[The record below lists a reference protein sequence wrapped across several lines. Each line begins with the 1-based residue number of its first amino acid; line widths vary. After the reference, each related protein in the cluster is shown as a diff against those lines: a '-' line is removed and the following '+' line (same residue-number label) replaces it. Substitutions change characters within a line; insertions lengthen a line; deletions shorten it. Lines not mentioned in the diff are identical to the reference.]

1 VRECLLLELHDRT
14 ISYMDGLKLQ
24 KKAYELVIMNNL
36 PGVLILLRHSPVITI
51 GKSGGL
57 ENLRVS
63 LQDCKKIGI
72 QVHETDRGGNIT
84 FHGPGQLIGYPILNL
99 EYWKKDLHWYVSSIE
114 DLIIDTLRGYGIDAI
129 KKYKYR
135 GVWVEDRKIA
145 AIGITIKKWVTMHGF
160 AIQVNNQSINYFEL
174 INPCGITNCGVIS
187 LEDLISKIEVNTFV
201 SDIKSSFARNFRCIF
216 DTATFPYSEDVNN
229 DCKA

>member
-84 FHGPGQLIGYPILNL
+84 FHGPGQLIGYPI
-99 EYWKKDLHWYVSSIE
+99 
-114 DLIIDTLRGYGIDAI
+114 I
-129 KKYKYR
+129 KHR
-135 GVWVEDRKIA
+135 R
-145 AIGITIKKWVTMHGF
+145 
-160 AIQVNNQSINYFEL
+160 
-174 INPCGITNCGVIS
+174 
-187 LEDLISKIEVNTFV
+187 
-201 SDIKSSFARNFRCIF
+201 F
-216 DTATFPYSEDVNN
+216 DY
-229 DCKA
+229 

>member
-1 VRECLLLELHDRT
+1 
-14 ISYMDGLKLQ
+14 
-24 KKAYELVIMNNL
+24 
-36 PGVLILLRHSPVITI
+36 
-51 GKSGGL
+51 
-57 ENLRVS
+57 
-63 LQDCKKIGI
+63 
-72 QVHETDRGGNIT
+72 
-84 FHGPGQLIGYPILNL
+84 
-99 EYWKKDLHWYVSSIE
+99 
-114 DLIIDTLRGYGIDAI
+114 LIIDTLRGYGIDAI